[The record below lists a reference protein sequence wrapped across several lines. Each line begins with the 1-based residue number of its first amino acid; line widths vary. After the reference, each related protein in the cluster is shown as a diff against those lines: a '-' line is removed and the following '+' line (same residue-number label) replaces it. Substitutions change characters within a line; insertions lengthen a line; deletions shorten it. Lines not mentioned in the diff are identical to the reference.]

1 MLLVGLTVPDS
12 SGIVAMATVWL
23 VVPPLLLLWQA
34 RYLRRFFNVG
44 AQDLLRA
51 LGAPFV
57 AVAIL
62 VATVEVGRVL
72 IGSGSP
78 ALELG
83 MILTLA
89 VLACVCLLLR
99 DPQRV
104 DRAVHPAGDHAAVAA
119 TCSTGVRLEQREL

>member
-1 MLLVGLTVPDS
+1 
-12 SGIVAMATVWL
+12 
-23 VVPPLLLLWQA
+23 
-34 RYLRRFFNVG
+34 LRRVYNVG
-44 AQDLLRA
+44 AQDLIRA

-72 IGSGSP
+72 IGSASP

-89 VLACVCLLLR
+89 VFACVGLLLR

-104 DRAVHPAGDHAAVAA
+104 SGAVQP
-119 TCSTGVRLEQREL
+119 VR

>member
-1 MLLVGLTVPDS
+1 MLLVGLTVPTP
-12 SGIVAMATVWL
+12 SGIVAMSTVWL

-34 RYLRRFFNVG
+34 RYLRRFCNVG
-44 AQDLLRA
+44 AQDLIRA

-78 ALELG
+78 VLELG

-89 VLACVCLLLR
+89 VLACVGLLRR

-104 DRAVHPAGDHAAVAA
+104 DRAVHPVGDHA
-119 TCSTGVRLEQREL
+119 TINE